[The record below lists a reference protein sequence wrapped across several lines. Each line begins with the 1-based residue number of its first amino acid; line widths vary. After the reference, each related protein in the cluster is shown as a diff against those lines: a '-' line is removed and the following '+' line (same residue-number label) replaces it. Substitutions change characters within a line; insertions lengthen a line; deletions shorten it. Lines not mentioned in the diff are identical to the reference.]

1 MLLKQKSYDLTEGPV
16 RKMLVLFVLPIIA
29 GSLFQQLY
37 TTADAAIVGRFAGK
51 QALAAIDAVYNLI
64 RLPTV
69 FFTGLASAATILI
82 SQHYGAKKSE
92 ALAETAHTAVLFSF
106 FAGLLLTLLGVLLAP
121 ACIRLLNV
129 PEDIYP
135 MTLRYTQ
142 IYFSGMAASM
152 VYNIGAGIFRAVG
165 DSKTPFVFL
174 LIANGANVAL
184 DFLFVAIFRWGVAGV
199 ALTTVFSQ
207 LLSAAL
213 MLSALTRTKL
223 PCKISLNRLR
233 IRGQSLAPILKKGL
247 PIAVQSTLYPLANM
261 LVQSRINPF
270 GTDSIAAWAV
280 CGKLDFLV
288 WLIADAFCD
297 AAATFVAQNYG
308 ARRYDRGRRGVKTAL
323 LLSIGVIGLLS
334 VGLYLWNVPL
344 AHIFV
349 QDAGVIAISAR
360 IMAVLAPLYIL
371 YVPGGVLPGAVRGTG
386 DTFRPMLMT
395 LAGCCVTRV
404 IWVLLIAPLRPTL
417 MMVLLCYPVSWAIT
431 SLMFILYR
439 VFYEKAP
446 HVPAPVSCEGPL
458 PKNDP
463 QNLC

>member
-1 MLLKQKSYDLTEGPV
+1 MLLKQRSYDLTEGPV
-16 RKMLVLFVLPIIA
+16 RKTLVLFVLPIIA

-129 PEDIYP
+129 PEDICP

-174 LIANGANVAL
+174 LIANGVNVAL
-184 DFLFVAIFRWGVAGV
+184 DFLFVAVFRWGVAGV

-213 MLSALTRTKL
+213 MLFALTRTKL
-223 PCKISLNRLR
+223 SCKIILNRLR

-323 LLSIGVIGLLS
+323 LMSIGVIGLLS

-360 IMAVLAPLYIL
+360 IMAVFAPLYIL

-431 SLMFILYR
+431 LLMFALYR

-446 HVPAPVSCEGPL
+446 QVPSSGSCESPFL
-458 PKNDP
+458 KK
-463 QNLC
+463 

>member
-92 ALAETAHTAVLFSF
+92 ALAETTHTAVLFSF

-129 PEDIYP
+129 PEDICP

-174 LIANGANVAL
+174 LIANGVNVAL
-184 DFLFVAIFRWGVAGV
+184 DFLFVAVFRWGVAGV
-199 ALTTVFSQ
+199 ALTTVFS
-207 LLSAAL
+207 
-213 MLSALTRTKL
+213 
-223 PCKISLNRLR
+223 
-233 IRGQSLAPILKKGL
+233 
-247 PIAVQSTLYPLANM
+247 
-261 LVQSRINPF
+261 
-270 GTDSIAAWAV
+270 
-280 CGKLDFLV
+280 
-288 WLIADAFCD
+288 
-297 AAATFVAQNYG
+297 
-308 ARRYDRGRRGVKTAL
+308 
-323 LLSIGVIGLLS
+323 
-334 VGLYLWNVPL
+334 
-344 AHIFV
+344 
-349 QDAGVIAISAR
+349 
-360 IMAVLAPLYIL
+360 
-371 YVPGGVLPGAVRGTG
+371 
-386 DTFRPMLMT
+386 
-395 LAGCCVTRV
+395 
-404 IWVLLIAPLRPTL
+404 
-417 MMVLLCYPVSWAIT
+417 
-431 SLMFILYR
+431 
-439 VFYEKAP
+439 
-446 HVPAPVSCEGPL
+446 
-458 PKNDP
+458 
-463 QNLC
+463 

>member
-1 MLLKQKSYDLTEGPV
+1 M
-16 RKMLVLFVLPIIA
+16 
-29 GSLFQQLY
+29 
-37 TTADAAIVGRFAGK
+37 
-51 QALAAIDAVYNLI
+51 AL
-64 RLPTV
+64 
-69 FFTGLASAATILI
+69 
-82 SQHYGAKKSE
+82 
-92 ALAETAHTAVLFSF
+92 
-106 FAGLLLTLLGVLLAP
+106 
-121 ACIRLLNV
+121 
-129 PEDIYP
+129 
-135 MTLRYTQ
+135 
-142 IYFSGMAASM
+142 
-152 VYNIGAGIFRAVG
+152 
-165 DSKTPFVFL
+165 
-174 LIANGANVAL
+174 
-184 DFLFVAIFRWGVAGV
+184 
-199 ALTTVFSQ
+199 
-207 LLSAAL
+207 
-213 MLSALTRTKL
+213 
-223 PCKISLNRLR
+223 
-233 IRGQSLAPILKKGL
+233 
-247 PIAVQSTLYPLANM
+247 LANM

-323 LLSIGVIGLLS
+323 LMSIGAIGILS

-417 MMVLLCYPVSWAIT
+417 MTVLLCYPVSRVIT
-431 SLMFILYR
+431 SLMFALYR

-446 HVPAPVSCEGPL
+446 QVPSSGSCERPL

-463 QNLC
+463 QNFC

>member
-92 ALAETAHTAVLFSF
+92 TLAETAHTAVLFSF

-174 LIANGANVAL
+174 LIANGVNVAL
-184 DFLFVAIFRWGVAGV
+184 DLLFVAVFRWGVAGV

-213 MLSALTRTKL
+213 MLSALTRTNL

-247 PIAVQSTLYPLANM
+247 PIAVQSTLYPLPICWCS
-261 LVQSRINPF
+261 Q
-270 GTDSIAAWAV
+270 GSI
-280 CGKLDFLV
+280 
-288 WLIADAFCD
+288 
-297 AAATFVAQNYG
+297 
-308 ARRYDRGRRGVKTAL
+308 
-323 LLSIGVIGLLS
+323 
-334 VGLYLWNVPL
+334 P
-344 AHIFV
+344 
-349 QDAGVIAISAR
+349 SAR
-360 IMAVLAPLYIL
+360 TASR
-371 YVPGGVLPGAVRGTG
+371 PGPYAASWIFSSGSLRTPSATRRPRLLRRITARGGMTGGAG
-386 DTFRPMLMT
+386 
-395 LAGCCVTRV
+395 
-404 IWVLLIAPLRPTL
+404 
-417 MMVLLCYPVSWAIT
+417 
-431 SLMFILYR
+431 
-439 VFYEKAP
+439 E
-446 HVPAPVSCEGPL
+446 
-458 PKNDP
+458 
-463 QNLC
+463 

>member
-92 ALAETAHTAVLFSF
+92 ALAETGHTAVLFSF

-121 ACIRLLNV
+121 TCIRLLNV

-174 LIANGANVAL
+174 LIANGVNVAL
-184 DFLFVAIFRWGVAGV
+184 DFLFVAVFRWGVAGV

-213 MLSALTRTKL
+213 MLSALTRTNL
-223 PCKISLNRLR
+223 PCKISMNGLR

-288 WLIADAFCD
+288 WLIADSFCD

-308 ARRYDRGRRGVKTAL
+308 AR
-323 LLSIGVIGLLS
+323 
-334 VGLYLWNVPL
+334 LYLWNVPL

-360 IMAVLAPLYIL
+360 IMAALAPLYIL

-446 HVPAPVSCEGPL
+446 QAPAPVSCEGPL

>member
-106 FAGLLLTLLGVLLAP
+106 FAGLLLTVLGVLLAP

-129 PEDIYP
+129 PEDICP

-174 LIANGANVAL
+174 LIANGVNVAL
-184 DFLFVAIFRWGVAGV
+184 YFLFVAVFRWGVAGV

-207 LLSAAL
+207 FLSAAL
-213 MLSALTRTKL
+213 MLILQGSFVRVRADSMSA
-223 PCKISLNRLR
+223 
-233 IRGQSLAPILKKGL
+233 ALK
-247 PIAVQSTLYPLANM
+247 S
-261 LVQSRINPF
+261 
-270 GTDSIAAWAV
+270 
-280 CGKLDFLV
+280 
-288 WLIADAFCD
+288 
-297 AAATFVAQNYG
+297 
-308 ARRYDRGRRGVKTAL
+308 
-323 LLSIGVIGLLS
+323 
-334 VGLYLWNVPL
+334 
-344 AHIFV
+344 
-349 QDAGVIAISAR
+349 
-360 IMAVLAPLYIL
+360 
-371 YVPGGVLPGAVRGTG
+371 
-386 DTFRPMLMT
+386 
-395 LAGCCVTRV
+395 
-404 IWVLLIAPLRPTL
+404 
-417 MMVLLCYPVSWAIT
+417 
-431 SLMFILYR
+431 
-439 VFYEKAP
+439 
-446 HVPAPVSCEGPL
+446 
-458 PKNDP
+458 
-463 QNLC
+463 